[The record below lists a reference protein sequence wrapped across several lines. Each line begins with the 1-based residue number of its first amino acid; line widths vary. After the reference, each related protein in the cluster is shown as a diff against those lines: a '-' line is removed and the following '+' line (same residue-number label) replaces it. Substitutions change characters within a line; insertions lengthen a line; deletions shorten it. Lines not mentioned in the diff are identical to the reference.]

1 MPVRALA
8 ILALTAAA
16 LAVVAGAAPAAGA
29 RVPRAFFG
37 VYFNAP
43 VFPGVS
49 LRAEARRVAATGA
62 GSLVAAFEWVHAQ
75 PSPDGPVDFTRTDRV
90 VEAAARA
97 RLRVLP
103 VVVTSPEW
111 ARSAPL
117 QAFAPPSDPARYGA
131 YLTALVGRYG
141 PKGSFWAEHRS
152 LPRLAIRAWQ
162 VWNEPVGGVRA
173 DGPSIFWADSRPFQV
188 GYVPLLRA
196 ARAAIK
202 AADPAAQVVLAGLVG
217 RSWGTLEILYR
228 AGARGLF
235 DAVSLH
241 PYTGKPANVIR
252 AVRLVRSVMRRAGDG
267 RVPLL
272 LTEVGWPSFDGD
284 LRRGRAKLEAMQPRW
299 LRRTLPPLIR
309 ARGRLGIEGLYWYP
323 WMGFDRSRDHAF
335 DHAGLVRLGSGGRVT
350 AKPALR
356 AFREVV
362 RGARRR

>member
-1 MPVRALA
+1 MPARLLA
-8 ILALTAAA
+8 IVAAA
-16 LAVVAGAAPAAGA
+16 AAVVVLAGAAPAAAAG
-29 RVPRAFFG
+29 VPRAFFG

-62 GSLVAAFEWVHAQ
+62 GSLTAAFEWVHAQ
-75 PSPDGPVDFTRTDRV
+75 PTADGPFDFARTDRV
-90 VEAAARA
+90 VDAAARA

-103 VVVTSPEW
+103 IVVTSPEW

-141 PKGSFWAEHRS
+141 PRGSFWDEHPR
-152 LPRLAIRAWQ
+152 LPRLPIRAWQ

-173 DGPSIFWADSRPFQV
+173 DGPSIFWIDSRPFQV

-196 ARAAIK
+196 AHDAIR
-202 AADPAAQVVLAGLVG
+202 AADPGARVVLAGLVG

-241 PYTGKPANVIR
+241 PYTGKPANVVR
-252 AVRLVRSVMRRAGDG
+252 AVRLVRGVMRRAGDG
-267 RVPLL
+267 RVPML
-272 LTEVGWPSFDGD
+272 LTELGWPSFDGD
-284 LRRGRAKLEAMQPRW
+284 LARGRARLASMQPRW
-299 LRRTLPPLIR
+299 LRRTLPALIR
-309 ARGRLGIEGLYWYP
+309 ARGRLGIKAIFWYP
-323 WMGFDRSRDHAF
+323 WMGRDRSRDHAF
-335 DHAGLVRLGSGGRVT
+335 DHAGLVRSEPGGRVT

-362 RGARRR
+362 RRARRG